1 MLEKNEVLKISR
13 TEIGLTVEMLG
24 GKKTMLG
31 VLYVMANSARKNDIT
46 ERELVEAIV
55 FGYADERGEAVHIEG
70 LRRDSNE
77 QNESENNDD

>member
-1 MLEKNEVLKISR
+1 M
-13 TEIGLTVEMLG
+13 VEMLG

-31 VLYVMANSARKNDIT
+31 VLYVMANSARKIGIT
-46 ERELVEAIV
+46 ERELIEAIV

-77 QNESENNDD
+77 QDASENNDD